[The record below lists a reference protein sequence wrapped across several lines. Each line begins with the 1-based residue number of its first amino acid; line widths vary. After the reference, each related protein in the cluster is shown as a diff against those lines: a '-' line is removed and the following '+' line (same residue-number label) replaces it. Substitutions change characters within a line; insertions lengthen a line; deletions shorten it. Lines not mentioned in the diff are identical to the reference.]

1 MAQRTLPI
9 LARAA
14 LGFSNTSFIKTGS
27 LRCLSTAVKPFPSLK
42 IYADRFTAQGSFAEA
57 QAAYLNPDQEGVA
70 DLDAALRAGRTGVV
84 AHFYMDPELQGTLN
98 RLEWPH
104 VFIADSLA
112 MGDAAAKM
120 AQTGE
125 VDAIAC
131 LGVDF
136 MSEGVRAVLD
146 HQGFGHLPVY
156 RLDAREIGCSL
167 AESAERAAYRA
178 YLAKA
183 AQTPNSLH
191 VVYINTSLVT
201 KAHAHAA
208 VPTLTCT
215 SSNVVQTVLQ
225 AFAQIPELR
234 LWYGPDTY
242 MGQNLYS
249 MFQKIAAMSDEEI
262 ARLHPA
268 HNRATVGALLGQ
280 FEFFKQGM
288 CVVHHMFGE
297 AVTADVRA
305 HYADSYHTAHLEVPG
320 EMFELALEAQQ
331 AGNGVIGST
340 SNILN
345 FITDKTK
352 EALAG
357 GGGGGRPLSFVL
369 GTEAGMV
376 TSIVQGVQAALRG
389 AGGGGTRGR
398 EELGVEIVFPVAA
411 EAVAPS
417 PDGALGVV
425 PGAAGG
431 EGCSTAG
438 GCATCPYMKM
448 NSLDALQDLAQ
459 GVVDGKNLE
468 AYLPQRHTQL
478 VQGKSIMELG
488 AQPIIHMRSFMQN
501 GVLSDELVNDIRT
514 RNV

>member
-1 MAQRTLPI
+1 MCSSPTRWRWATPPPRWPRPGRWTRS
-9 LARAA
+9 RAWA
-14 LGFSNTSFIKTGS
+14 WTSCPRACGPCSTTKASGT
-27 LRCLSTAVKPFPSLK
+27 CPSTASTPARSG
-42 IYADRFTAQGSFAEA
+42 ARWQ
-57 QAAYLNPDQEGVA
+57 
-70 DLDAALRAGRTGVV
+70 RARSVRLTGRI
-84 AHFYMDPELQGTLN
+84 
-98 RLEWPH
+98 WP
-104 VFIADSLA
+104 
-112 MGDAAAKM
+112 
-120 AQTGE
+120 
-125 VDAIAC
+125 
-131 LGVDF
+131 
-136 MSEGVRAVLD
+136 RRRRR
-146 HQGFGHLPVY
+146 P
-156 RLDAREIGCSL
+156 
-167 AESAERAAYRA
+167 
-178 YLAKA
+178 
-183 AQTPNSLH
+183 TPC
-191 VVYINTSLVT
+191 TSCTSTPPLVT

-249 MFQKIAAMSDEEI
+249 MFQKIAAMSDAEI

-268 HNRATVGALLGQ
+268 HNRATVDALLGQ

-389 AGGGGTRGR
+389 AGGGAARGR

-411 EAVAPS
+411 EAVA
-417 PDGALGVV
+417 
-425 PGAAGG
+425 
-431 EGCSTAG
+431 
-438 GCATCPYMKM
+438 
-448 NSLDALQDLAQ
+448 
-459 GVVDGKNLE
+459 
-468 AYLPQRHTQL
+468 
-478 VQGKSIMELG
+478 
-488 AQPIIHMRSFMQN
+488 
-501 GVLSDELVNDIRT
+501 
-514 RNV
+514 